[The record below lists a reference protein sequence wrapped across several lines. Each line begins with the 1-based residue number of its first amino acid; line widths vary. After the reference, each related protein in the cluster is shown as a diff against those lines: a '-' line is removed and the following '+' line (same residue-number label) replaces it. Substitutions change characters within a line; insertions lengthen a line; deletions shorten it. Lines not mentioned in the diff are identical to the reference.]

1 MAWIDCLENC
11 LPATQDDEQV
21 DRNNVPAHGVGE
33 ISAHGVGSS
42 EMPPSLDTDT
52 STIQSDP
59 EKPSQMDTTVPGA
72 PIPTAA
78 ASSDVDSFSSLM
90 DDWEEVQSLARTS
103 STIVVD
109 FHEASDV
116 DTGPS

>member
-1 MAWIDCLENC
+1 MEDM
-11 LPATQDDEQV
+11 PATQDDDQV
-21 DRNNVPAHGVGE
+21 VPAQGVGE
-33 ISAHGVGSS
+33 SSAHGEV
-42 EMPPSLDTDT
+42 PSPDT
-52 STIQSDP
+52 STIQSDGDGDLASEP
-59 EKPSQMDTTVPGA
+59 EGPPQVATTVLMGGPPNPPA
-72 PIPTAA
+72 
-78 ASSDVDSFSSLM
+78 SDVDSFSSLM